1 MNFNDVLKNLRG
13 GLEVQG
19 ERVYGNITDAWDAFT
34 NLNSL
39 SLPNV
44 NIKNLFGSIA
54 QMTSTFSDAG
64 SGDTTQT
71 NVLSGLEHIWSNNN
85 TGLNI
90 QNLNDLLNHK
100 KHSDD
105 PLRNGIDAAP
115 SFSTAKIEPFVMTA
129 PDGTKITSQGADAV
143 TIKPN
148 NTSPDIKEFVTE
160 FQGMDPV
167 SQQDYYGAVVDT
179 SDADRLNFQTPDWSY
194 ADFINERAIFQK
206 SLQNP
211 VGEQGW
217 FYFKIFFNF
226 DTQYGLFGGL
236 LNDPDPMMATNSA
249 YKYLRACE
257 SLGQYYKTND
267 RQVALMK
274 FAKILSYISTY
285 APWFF
290 KSIKN
295 LNQANVPVIN
305 DFTKERSIEI
315 ECSNDAI
322 DMRLNTLLDLYK
334 FACYDEIDQKEIVP
348 DNLRKF
354 DMTVMVF
361 QAPIKYFHTSF
372 RTTSGTKYN
381 YKGTSVNPVTGFSD
395 VMSFKMFTFINCE
408 IDRESLGNMIPGS
421 MNNEKPF
428 NMGGGSIKIFYDRV
442 YTHTMN
448 EFMHLMF
455 GNDGLYYDG
464 SASTSRL
471 QGVNETQYR
480 LQTEHQKARVRDI
493 KHAYDDTQK
502 PENNDNMIYKNIV
515 DASEALCN
523 SNMRALGFNSLG
535 NFAGNNKDLQFE
547 RSNRGVSRSEYYDLK
562 LKMLKNDPEILQ
574 EALSGVSSGVNDM
587 ITELIE
593 SYNKMKSSIRATW
606 TSNPKTLMTD
616 KNGRLIGDTSDG
628 VQGMTS
634 TFERNMYWRNKIN
647 AMKDGIVA
655 PESLITRYEGQQYDY
670 LNFTHN
676 GYSDNTINTTAK
688 GKVKYDMPG
697 TDYWLRKLNALNDGN
712 VSPETLE
719 QRYSNQ
725 EYDTTNYTKNYRD
738 EGQAATQ
745 LTTDKFGRLT
755 ESSGTNYWLEKI
767 RLLKDGTLKSNTP
780 ELNITNEH
788 SGDYITPIDNEKLQD
803 IHDGVIPKEHGK
815 FNNDNFINEKLQST
829 HDGVIPKEHGE
840 YNNERF
846 ISDKLQST
854 HDGSIEKKSPKVV
867 VKNEPTI
874 ERGTDIYENIRGEKL
889 RELKEGVIEK
899 HEPPIVV
906 TNNITHVEPTP
917 VKVENIRKD
926 TGIHDPYS
934 GEYLQQK
941 IAEMNDGIVAPE
953 NLVSNSYRVPMPKE
967 DN

>member
-1 MNFNDVLKNLRG
+1 MSSFNDILNNLKG

-19 ERVYGNITDAWDAFT
+19 ERAFGTITEAWDSFK
-34 NLNSL
+34 NLDSI
-39 SLPNV
+39 SLPNFDV
-44 NIKNLFGSIA
+44 KNLFGNIA
-54 QMTSTFSDAG
+54 QMTSKFSDAG

-71 NVLSGLEHIWSNNN
+71 DILSGLTSIWTKDSPELQDIVGGESKVTTKYVMTDEALN
-85 TGLNI
+85 TGEGKLYSKVI
-90 QNLNDLLNHK
+90 SEADYDKLGNLSITTPTGEKNYEYGK
-100 KHSDD
+100 RRQAMYRKETTEVS
-105 PLRNGIDAAP
+105 P
-115 SFSTAKIEPFVMTA
+115 V
-129 PDGTKITSQGADAV
+129 TK
-143 TIKPN
+143 
-148 NTSPDIKEFVTE
+148 
-160 FQGMDPV
+160 FQGMDTD
-167 SQQDYYGAVVDT
+167 SHDDYYGSIVDT

-236 LNDPDPMMATNSA
+236 LNDPDPMMATNTA

-257 SLGQYYKTND
+257 ALGQYYKTND

-295 LNQANVPVIN
+295 LNQANVPIIN

-361 QAPIKYFHTSF
+361 QAPLKYFHTSF
-372 RTTSGTKYN
+372 RTKSGSRYD
-381 YKGTSVNPVTGFSD
+381 YKGTSVSKASGFSD

-408 IDRESLGNMIPGS
+408 IDRECLGNMIPSS
-421 MNNEKPF
+421 MANDKPF
-428 NMGGGSIKIFYDRV
+428 NMGGGSIKILYDRV

-448 EFMHLMF
+448 EFMHIMF

-464 SASTSRL
+464 SASTERL
-471 QGVNETQYR
+471 QGVNKTQYR
-480 LQTEHQKARVRDI
+480 LQTEHQKARIKDI
-493 KHAYDDTQK
+493 TKAYDDSPSSK
-502 PENNDNMIYKNIV
+502 PNDSMKYKSIV

-547 RSNRGVSRSEYYDLK
+547 RTKNGVSRSEYYDLK
-562 LKMLKNDPEILQ
+562 LKMLKNDPKILD
-574 EALSGVSSGVNDM
+574 EALANVSSGVNDM

-593 SYNKMKSSIRATW
+593 SYNKMKGSIRATW
-606 TSNPKTLMTD
+606 TSSSKTLMTD

-628 VQGMTS
+628 LDGITS
-634 TFERNMYWRNKIN
+634 TFKRNLYWRNKIN
-647 AMKDGIVA
+647 AMKDGIVS
-655 PESLITRYEGQQYDY
+655 PESLVTRYEGQIYDY
-670 LNFTHN
+670 TNFTHN

-688 GKVKYDMPG
+688 GKIKYNMPG
-697 TDYWLRKLNALNDGN
+697 TDYWLRKINALNDGV

-719 QRYSNQ
+719 QRYSKQ
-725 EYDTTNYTKNYRD
+725 EYDNTKNYSG
-738 EGQAATQ
+738 EGKAGTQ
-745 LTTDKFGRLT
+745 LTTDRLGRPT
-755 ESSGTNYWLEKI
+755 ASSGTNYWLEKI
-767 RLLKDGTLKSNTP
+767 RLLKEGTIESDAP
-780 ELNITNEH
+780 ELNIANEH
-788 SGDYITPIDNEKLQD
+788 NGYYVTPIDNEKLQD
-803 IHDGVIPKEHGK
+803 IHDGLIPKAVGEY
-815 FNNDNFINEKLQST
+815 NNDNFINEKLQST
-829 HDGVIPKEHGE
+829 HDGVI
-840 YNNERF
+840 
-846 ISDKLQST
+846 
-854 HDGSIEKKSPKVV
+854 EKKSPDVV
-867 VKNEPTI
+867 VNSDPTI
-874 ERGTDIYENIRGEKL
+874 KGGKDIYENIRKEKL
-889 RELKEGVIEK
+889 ELLKEGVIDKRAPEV
-899 HEPPIVV
+899 IV

-917 VKVENIRKD
+917 VKVENTHQV
-926 TGIHDPYS
+926 TGINDPYS
-934 GEYLQQK
+934 GEYLKQK
-941 IAEMNDGIVAPE
+941 IAEMNDGVVDPE
-953 NLVSNSYRVPMPKE
+953 NLVTNSGVDRTT
-967 DN
+967 

>member
-13 GLEVQG
+13 GLETQG
-19 ERVYGNITDAWDAFT
+19 ERVLGNITDGWDALK
-34 NLNSL
+34 NLNSI
-39 SLPNV
+39 SLPN
-44 NIKNLFGSIA
+44 IDLKNLFRNSA
-54 QMTSTFSDAG
+54 QMTSATAFSNVG
-64 SGDTTQT
+64 SNDTTQT
-71 NVLSGLEHIWSNNN
+71 DILSGITDIWTKNSEELGNIVGNENKGTTKYVINNDVVTSGKQYGDPNEMSEEEYNSLSNRGENGKY
-85 TGLNI
+85 TQSKYHKVTTDADYTPVTKF
-90 QNLNDLLNHK
+90 QNLDEK
-100 KHSDD
+100 
-105 PLRNGIDAAP
+105 
-115 SFSTAKIEPFVMTA
+115 
-129 PDGTKITSQGADAV
+129 
-143 TIKPN
+143 
-148 NTSPDIKEFVTE
+148 
-160 FQGMDPV
+160 
-167 SQQDYYGAVVDT
+167 SQQEYYGNVVDT
-179 SDADRLNFQTPDWSY
+179 SDADRLTFQTPDWTY

-236 LNDPDPMMATNSA
+236 LNDADPMMATNSA
-249 YKYLRACE
+249 YKYLHACE
-257 SLGQYYKTND
+257 ALGQYYKTND

-408 IDRESLGNMIPGS
+408 IDRECLGNMIPGS
-421 MNNEKPF
+421 MSNEKPF
-428 NMGGGSIKIFYDRV
+428 NMGGGSIKILYDRV

-464 SASTSRL
+464 SASTARL
-471 QGVNETQYR
+471 QGVNEKQYR
-480 LQTEHQKARVRDI
+480 LQTAHQNARIRDI
-493 KHAYDDTQK
+493 KHAYDDNY
-502 PENNDNMIYKNIV
+502 NNANTLHKSIV

-523 SNMRALGFNSLG
+523 NNMRALGFNSLG
-535 NFAGNNKDLQFE
+535 NFAGKTKDLQFE
-547 RSNRGVSRSEYYDLK
+547 RSNKGVSRSEYYDLK
-562 LKMLKNDPEILQ
+562 LKMLKNDPEILK

-593 SYNKMKSSIRATW
+593 SYNKMKSSIHATW
-606 TSNPKTLMTD
+606 TSSSKTLMTD

-628 VQGMTS
+628 IQGITS
-634 TFERNMYWRNKIN
+634 TFKRNMYWRNKIN
-647 AMKDGIVA
+647 AMKDGIVS
-655 PESLITRYEGQQYDY
+655 PESLVTRYEGQQYDY

-688 GKVKYDMPG
+688 GKIKYNMPG
-697 TDYWLRKLNALNDGN
+697 TDYWLRKINALNDGV

-719 QRYSNQ
+719 QRYSKQ
-725 EYDTTNYTKNYRD
+725 EYNNTNYND
-738 EGQAATQ
+738 EGQASTQ
-745 LTTDKFGRLT
+745 LTTDRFGRLT

-767 RLLKDGTLKSNTP
+767 RLLKNGTLKSETP

-788 SGDYITPIDNEKLQD
+788 NSNHTTPIDDRKLQE
-803 IHDGVIPKEHGK
+803 IHDGVIPNEQGK
-815 FNNDNFINEKLQST
+815 FNNDDFIN
-829 HDGVIPKEHGE
+829 
-840 YNNERF
+840 
-846 ISDKLQST
+846 DKLQST
-854 HDGSIEKKSPKVV
+854 HDSSIEKNSPKVI
-867 VKNEPTI
+867 VKSEPTI
-874 ERGTDIYENIRGEKL
+874 KRGIDIYENVIREKTHK
-889 RELKEGVIEK
+889 LKEGVIEK
-899 HEPPIVV
+899 QEPPVVV
-906 TNNITHVEPTP
+906 TNETTHVEPTP
-917 VKVENIRKD
+917 VNVENIRKD
-926 TGIHDPYS
+926 TGINDPYS
-934 GEYLQQK
+934 GEYFQQK
-941 IAEMNDGIVAPE
+941 IAEMNDGIVDPE
-953 NLVSNSYRVPMPKE
+953 NLIENSGGIPIPE
-967 DN
+967 EGD